1 MDNYTAIEQ
10 GQTVEVMVEVKIVNV
25 LVLRD
30 LEGTTFLLKRGGDIV
45 LRVLPLKTHTV
56 MLSIHIPSKTRMF
69 FWTGGL

>member
-1 MDNYTAIEQ
+1 MKQ
-10 GQTVEVMVEVKIVNV
+10 GQTVKAMVEVKIVNV

-30 LEGTTFLLKRGGDIV
+30 LRETVFLLKRGGDIV

-69 FWTGGL
+69 FWTGWL

>member
-1 MDNYTAIEQ
+1 MKQ
-10 GQTVEVMVEVKIVNV
+10 GQTVKAMVEVKIVNV

-45 LRVLPLKTHTV
+45 LRVLP
-56 MLSIHIPSKTRMF
+56 SKTRMF